1 MAARLYLKGKEN
13 LLGGNVDLQN
23 DTIVAL
29 LVTGQYNPNT
39 DSDETRAAI
48 PSSAIIAEETLTS
61 TKIANGIFDAD
72 DVVFTEVS
80 GPPIRYIVIIKD
92 ADIYAQAQLIALID
106 DAPQFPITPDGSN
119 ITIQWD
125 NGANK
130 IFSI

>member
-29 LVTGQYNPNT
+29 LVTGQYIPNT

-48 PSSAIIAEETLTS
+48 PSSAIIAEETLAS
-61 TKIANGIFDAD
+61 TKITDGVFDAD
-72 DVVFTEVS
+72 DLVFTEVV

-92 ADIYAQAQLIALID
+92 ADIYSQAKLIALID

>member
-29 LVTGQYNPNT
+29 LVTGQYVPNT

-48 PSSAIIAEETLTS
+48 PSSAIVAEETLSS
-61 TKIANGIFDAD
+61 TKIVDGVFDAD
-72 DVVFTEVS
+72 DVVFTEVT
-80 GPPIRYIVIIKD
+80 GAPIRYIVLIKD
-92 ADIYAQAQLIALID
+92 DDIYSRALLIALID
-106 DAPQFPITPDGSN
+106 DAAQFPVTPDGSN

-130 IFSI
+130 IFSL